1 MNISLC
7 VTPIKSTSLMLN
19 FQPQPQQSSL
29 FLRGVRDTGV
39 RLSITSSLV
48 IRLYHDLI
56 MMISPSK
63 SCETTLSW
71 FHYDDTTIGLWVNF
85 IMISFFM
92 VISPS
97 NWWWCMKAVHHQHYH
112 DRCRTSSESG
122 WLVNE
127 VGSRL
132 EGGEVD
138 PGGGWVAT
146 LFYH

>member
-63 SCETTLSW
+63 SCDSIQL
-71 FHYDDTTIGLWVNF
+71 
-85 IMISFFM
+85 
-92 VISPS
+92 
-97 NWWWCMKAVHHQHYH
+97 YH
-112 DRCRTSSESG
+112 DIIFHGDITNHNPTG
-122 WLVNE
+122 DDV
-127 VGSRL
+127 
-132 EGGEVD
+132 
-138 PGGGWVAT
+138 
-146 LFYH
+146 